1 LYLRTDADALRFVS
15 VRHERRGIA
24 LGGTTNQAIPVEPL
38 PLYLEDGGA
47 NQKTAATFV
56 ALNAL
61 PLRLTDVQK
70 RGDNDFSTLA
80 MGDYRPISCLTL
92 PLRSSQDSVIG
103 VLQLFDARD
112 PGTDVIIP
120 FDDNLEAM
128 MVSFSSLATAA
139 LEGYLREASLR
150 HEYAQL
156 TISID
161 GSKVKEEVQQIEETD
176 FFRDLQ
182 ARARELRRDAAAA

>member
-1 LYLRTDADALRFVS
+1 LYLASGNENV
-15 VRHERRGIA
+15 
-24 LGGTTNQAIPVEPL
+24 
-38 PLYLEDGGA
+38 
-47 NQKTAATFV
+47 KTAATQA
-56 ALNAL
+56 ALSNR
-61 PLRLTDVQK
+61 PLKLADVQR
-70 RGDNDFSTLA
+70 RGAYDFSDLA
-80 MGDYRPISCLTL
+80 MGEYRPTSCLTL
-92 PLRSSQDSVIG
+92 PLQSSQDTVIG

-112 PGTDVIIP
+112 QETDVIIP

-150 HEYAQL
+150 HEYAEL

-182 ARARELRRDAAAA
+182 ARARELRRDAARVQAG